1 MSVWRSR
8 STDYGTGWMVRG
20 SNPGKGMRLFS
31 SPKGLDRV
39 WDPLTPLFSWYRLFL
54 GGQAAGAWGWTLIYF
69 VPMLGMSG
77 AITLSFQYPF
87 MVWAGITILFYSI
100 QLVRKQYGYGLSHVF
115 WGFCF
120 SGVQEI
126 FVVVLILQYKFT
138 ATIFIV
144 AIFLNRETVQSVR
157 RLSLQICYRFM
168 PICVFLNRT
177 LPSGMRHIL
186 IVLFGYLYRRNYTT
200 WHTRKHV
207 YI

>member
-1 MSVWRSR
+1 M
-8 STDYGTGWMVRG
+8 
-20 SNPGKGMRLFS
+20 
-31 SPKGLDRV
+31 
-39 WDPLTPLFSWYRLFL
+39 
-54 GGQAAGAWGWTLIYF
+54 
-69 VPMLGMSG
+69 
-77 AITLSFQYPF
+77 
-87 MVWAGITILFYSI
+87 
-100 QLVRKQYGYGLSHVF
+100 RKQYGYGLSHVF

-200 WHTRKHV
+200 
-207 YI
+207 